1 MLIIYNRVNRELYQ
15 HIFYHIFLA
24 HRIQLKA
31 FKIAYVLLER
41 GQNITKNANGFLAPF
56 VFTLRK

>member
-1 MLIIYNRVNRELYQ
+1 MASIL
-15 HIFYHIFLA
+15 FYHVFLA
-24 HRIQLKA
+24 HYNQLTILYSLA
-31 FKIAYVLLER
+31 CKIAYMVLER